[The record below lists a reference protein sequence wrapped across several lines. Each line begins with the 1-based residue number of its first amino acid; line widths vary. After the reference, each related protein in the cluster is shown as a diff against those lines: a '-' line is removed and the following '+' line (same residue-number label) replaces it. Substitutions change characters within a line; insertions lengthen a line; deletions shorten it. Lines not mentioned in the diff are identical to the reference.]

1 MMNSDMRVVVRD
13 MGRVLSLAVIALLL
27 GSALILSA
35 VGPARAGEPPLL
47 ANKAKLAALP
57 YLA

>member
-1 MMNSDMRVVVRD
+1 MNSDMRIVAWD
-13 MGRVLSLAVIALLL
+13 MGRIMFAAVIALLL

-35 VGPARAGEPPLL
+35 VGPARAGEAPVA
-47 ANKAKLAALP
+47 ANKAALAALP